1 MKLFKVFIIIQDSLI
16 EIYLNKLKIYWLI
29 KMSKKKIINKKITN
43 KNKMKII
50 INKNKLMFKIILKNK
65 NLLILLLKMKIK
77 NQKKIL

>member
-1 MKLFKVFIIIQDSLI
+1 MKLFKIFIILQESLI

-29 KMSKKKIINKKITN
+29 KTSKKKIINKKITN

-50 INKNKLMFKIILKNK
+50 IKKNKLMFKIISKNK

>member
-1 MKLFKVFIIIQDSLI
+1 MKLFKTFIILQESLT